1 LASAVLAAGRDL
13 DRQEPGMTVQPPV
26 PDRASGPA
34 RHRSL
39 ELDERF
45 GDPWD
50 ADNPLGHAAVLAA
63 DERAELLTA
72 GEALLDDFGLGAEF
86 VPTALGG
93 RLSRLDYLIE
103 VMRTVFRR
111 DPCLGLGYGASS
123 LIAAVNV
130 WTAGR
135 DAQRRDVADLL
146 LAGGKLACGYFELAH
161 GNDLVRVDLTARAD
175 GDLLRLDGGKQ
186 VISNIARADAVVLFA
201 RTAAA
206 AGGRSHS
213 QLLVEKAALPA
224 GCVSDQPRFA
234 TTGMRGV
241 QLGGIELR
249 DCPVPADRVLG
260 TLGRGLEVALTSFQ
274 ITRVAMPGMFLG
286 IVDTGLRTTVRYA
299 LGRRLY
305 GRSVADLPLTRA
317 VLTDAFVDLLV
328 CDCVTT
334 VVARALHVLP
344 REASVATAAAKFL
357 VPRLLI
363 DAMNRLASVLGASF
377 YLRRGEHAIFQKLLR
392 DLPPASFGHLA
403 RVAAQMT
410 LLPQLPLLAR
420 RSWLVA
426 EPAPAS
432 IFTLDGALPQLPF
445 DGLAL
450 AAGGHDHLTAALVAA
465 HAGLADGRASGTSQ
479 RDRHTLGE
487 LSARFIAELTALKA
501 TCGALAPHELAVSA
515 PAESYEL
522 AARYA
527 VVLAASACINIW
539 WHNQERDGFVRD
551 PAWLIA
557 GLGRLAARLGAAPPP
572 PPPADVGARLFAELV
587 ARYEAGT
594 GFDLANRALPGW
606 QRSLSRRP
614 GTAER

>member
-1 LASAVLAAGRDL
+1 
-13 DRQEPGMTVQPPV
+13 MTAPRVTPS
-26 PDRASGPA
+26 PDRA
-34 RHRSL
+34 RHRVI

-50 ADNPLGHAAVLAA
+50 DGNPLGHAAVLAA
-63 DERAELLTA
+63 DERAELLAA
-72 GEALLDDFGLGAEF
+72 GEAMLDDFGLGAEF

-93 RLSRLDYLIE
+93 QLDRLDHLIE
-103 VMRTVFRR
+103 IMRTVFRR
-111 DPCLGLGYGASS
+111 DPSLGLGYGASS

-130 WTAGR
+130 WAGG
-135 DAQRRDVADLL
+135 AGEQRKRVADLL

-213 QLLVEKAALPA
+213 LLLVDKASLPA
-224 GCVSDQPRFA
+224 AGVRDAPRFA
-234 TTGMRGV
+234 TAGMRGV
-241 QLGGIELR
+241 PLGGIELR

-260 TLGRGLEVALTSFQ
+260 AAGRGLEIALTSFQ
-274 ITRVAMPGMFLG
+274 ITRVALPGMFLG
-286 IVDTGLRTTVRYA
+286 ILDSGLRTTVRYA
-299 LGRRLY
+299 LGRSLY
-305 GRSVADLPLTRA
+305 GRRIADLPLTRA
-317 VLTDAFVDLLV
+317 VLAETLVDLLI

-334 VVARALHVLP
+334 VVARALHILP

-392 DLPPASFGHLA
+392 DLAPVSFGHLS

-432 IFTLDGALPQLPF
+432 IFALDGALPELPF
-445 DGLAL
+445 DRLAL
-450 AAGGHDHLTAALVAA
+450 AAGGHDHLTAALIAA
-465 HAGLADGRASGTSQ
+465 HDALGGDRAGDASQ
-479 RDRHTLGE
+479 RDRHALRALTTRFVAE
-487 LSARFIAELTALKA
+487 LAALKSACSALLPHELTA
-501 TCGALAPHELAVSA
+501 SA

-527 VVLAASACINIW
+527 VVLAASACVNVW
-539 WHNQERDGFVRD
+539 WHNQEHDRLVRD
-551 PAWLIA
+551 PTWLVA
-557 GLGRLAARLGAAPPP
+557 ALGRLAARLGTSPPP
-572 PPPADVGARLFAELV
+572 PLPDDITARLFATLLTC
-587 ARYEAGT
+587 YEAGN

-606 QRSLSRRP
+606 RRSLSRRP
-614 GTAER
+614 DPAER

>member
-1 LASAVLAAGRDL
+1 
-13 DRQEPGMTVQPPV
+13 MTVQPPV
-26 PDRASGPA
+26 PDRASVPA

-50 ADNPLGHAAVLAA
+50 AGNPVGHAAVLAA
-63 DERAELLTA
+63 DERAELLPA

-93 RLSRLDYLIE
+93 RLSRLDHLIE

-111 DPCLGLGYGASS
+111 DPCLGLGYGANS

-130 WTAGR
+130 WAGGR
-135 DAQRRDVADLL
+135 DDQRRDVADLL
-146 LAGGKLACGYFELAH
+146 LAGGKLACAYFEIAR
-161 GNDLVRVDLTARAD
+161 GNDLGRAALTARAD
-175 GDLLRLDGGKQ
+175 GDLLRIDGGKQ
-186 VISNIARADAVVLFA
+186 VITGLVRADTVVLFA
-201 RTAAA
+201 RTAD
-206 AGGRSHS
+206 AGGSRSHS
-213 QLLVEKAALPA
+213 QLLVEKAVLPA
-224 GCVSDQPRFA
+224 AKVSYARFPSV
-234 TTGMRGV
+234 GMRGV
-241 QLGGIELR
+241 QLGGVEIR

-274 ITRVAMPGMFLG
+274 ITRVALPGMFLG
-286 IVDTGLRTTVRYA
+286 IVDTGLRTTTRYA

-317 VLTDAFVDLLV
+317 VLTDAFVDLLA
-328 CDCVTT
+328 CDCVTM

-344 REASVATAAAKFL
+344 REGSVATAAAKFL

-410 LLPQLPLLAR
+410 MLPQLPLLAR

-432 IFTLDGALPQLPF
+432 TFLLDGPLPVLPF

-465 HAGLADGRASGTSQ
+465 HDGLADDRAGRASQ
-479 RDRHTLGE
+479 RDRHALRALT
-487 LSARFIAELTALKA
+487 ARFVAELTALKA
-501 TCGALAPHELAVSA
+501 GCAAVAPHELTASA
-515 PAESYEL
+515 PAERYEL

-527 VVLAASACINIW
+527 VVLAASACVNVW
-539 WHNQERDGFVRD
+539 WHNQEHDHFVRD

-557 GLGRLAARLGAAPPP
+557 ALGRLAARLGASPPP
-572 PPPADVGARLFAELV
+572 LLPDDVGARLFAELMT
-587 ARYEAGT
+587 RYEAGH

-614 GTAER
+614 DPAER

>member
-1 LASAVLAAGRDL
+1 
-13 DRQEPGMTVQPPV
+13 MTVQSSV
-26 PDRASGPA
+26 RDCAFDST
-34 RHRSL
+34 RHRSV
-39 ELDERF
+39 ELDDRF
-45 GDPWD
+45 GDPWN
-50 ADNPLGHAAVLAA
+50 ADNPVGHAAVLAA
-63 DERAELLTA
+63 DERAELLPA
-72 GEALLDDFGLGAEF
+72 GEALLDDFGIGAEF

-103 VMRTVFRR
+103 VMRTLFRR
-111 DPCLGLGYGASS
+111 DPCLGLGYGANS

-130 WTAGR
+130 WSAGR
-135 DAQRRDVADLL
+135 DEQRRAAADLL
-146 LAGGKLACGYFELAH
+146 LGGGKLAAAYFEIAR
-161 GNDLVRVDLTARAD
+161 GNDLGRAALTARTD
-175 GDLLRLDGGKQ
+175 GDLLRIDGGKQ
-186 VISNIARADAVVLFA
+186 VITGLVRADTVVLFA
-201 RTAAA
+201 RTADT
-206 AGGRSHS
+206 AGSRSHS
-213 QLLVEKAALPA
+213 QLLVEKAMLPA
-224 GCVSDQPRFA
+224 AKVSYARFPSA
-234 TTGMRGV
+234 GMRGV
-241 QLGGIELR
+241 QLGGFEIR
-249 DCPVPADRVLG
+249 DCQVPADRVLG

-274 ITRVAMPGMFLG
+274 ITRVALPGMFLG
-286 IVDTGLRTTVRYA
+286 IVDSGLRTTVRYA

-317 VLTDAFVDLLV
+317 VLADAFVDLLV

-344 REASVATAAAKFL
+344 RECSVATAAAKFL
-357 VPRLLI
+357 VPRIMI

-392 DLPPASFGHLA
+392 DLPPASFGHLS

-465 HAGLADGRASGTSQ
+465 HDGLADCRASGTSR
-479 RDRHTLGE
+479 RDRQTLGE
-487 LSARFIAELTALKA
+487 LSARFVAELTALKTA
-501 TCGALAPHELAVSA
+501 CGALAPHELAVSA

-539 WHNQERDGFVRD
+539 WHNQERDGFLRD

-557 GLGRLAARLGAAPPP
+557 GLSRLAARLDAAPPP
-572 PPPADVGARLFAELV
+572 PPPADVGTRLFAELV
-587 ARYEAGT
+587 ARYETGT
-594 GFDLANRALPGW
+594 GFDLASRVLPGW